1 MGGFGLLSSS
11 LPFRA
16 GCEDHPL
23 PAKGEKH
30 EQSFWFFLPFSDLFY
45 SIFFFWFVVLP
56 FFRWQIYLLLLPFH
70 PTLAVTCKTRKG
82 NTRNN

>member
-30 EQSFWFFLPFSDLFY
+30 EQSFWFFLPFSDLF
-45 SIFFFWFVVLP
+45 
-56 FFRWQIYLLLLPFH
+56 
-70 PTLAVTCKTRKG
+70 
-82 NTRNN
+82 